1 MLGKSI
7 SASVGRAGRNAY
19 EDVRVV
25 QYLLNCVPA
34 GRGGPARELMIDGAC
49 GPLTTQAITGFQR
62 ALRGPTD
69 GRVDPGGQ
77 TLQALRSFDPYPARA
92 LPAGQSAGKSSSS
105 PYGQHGAGNVMAKG
119 NPSGKSGNYG
129 NYGNSGKSGNYG
141 GNGGNNFGGKGS
153 NNQTVIIGGGGPS
166 GKTNSGA
173 GGGGGNGA
181 SGKGN
186 NTSGGPSGK
195 SSNWPPNNTIIGG

>member
-34 GRGGPARELMIDGAC
+34 GRGGPARELIIDGAC

-77 TLQALRSFDPYPARA
+77 TLQALQSFDPYPARA
-92 LPAGQSAGKSSSS
+92 LPAGQPAGKSGSSS
-105 PYGQHGAGNVMAKG
+105 YGQQGSGNVMAKG

-129 NYGNSGKSGNYG
+129 NSGKSGNYG
-141 GNGGNNFGGKGS
+141 GNGGNSFGGKGS